1 MRDLLAVSLS
11 ICCSSPSETERWT
24 RSALHLIQ
32 EIHMFGVDFYF
43 FFNPICSNN
52 EFMWIFSQE
61 TDFIQDSQLKA
72 DS

>member
-11 ICCSSPSETERWT
+11 ICCSSPPETERWT

-32 EIHMFGVDFYF
+32 EIHMVWID
-43 FFNPICSNN
+43 FFNPICGNN
-52 EFMWIFSQE
+52 ELVWIFSQE
-61 TDFIQDSQLKA
+61 MDFIQDSQIKA

>member
-1 MRDLLAVSLS
+1 
-11 ICCSSPSETERWT
+11 
-24 RSALHLIQ
+24 
-32 EIHMFGVDFYF
+32 MFGVDFYF